1 MTDTP
6 KPTSTSKL
14 TSATKSKSARTSA
27 RTAPTSAVTGPVLF
41 VVESPVKQR
50 TITTLLGDDFI
61 VRATYGHIADIPES
75 DKAID
80 VENGFATE
88 YQLTTKGTEVVEQ
101 MRDDLARCSKV
112 VIATDPDREGEM
124 IAAHV
129 VEFLAPSVAV
139 ERIDLGAL
147 TADAIAEA
155 LANPRDI
162 DWNLVAAARARR
174 VLDMVFGFRVSNV
187 ARKKIRKNA
196 TAGRVQSPAVRLVVE
211 RELERLAH
219 VAAVYWDVQ
228 FTSATGP
235 SFDARLTAIDS
246 VKVATGGDFD
256 SGGVLTTDRVHVG
269 PVQASTIAEGLVNG
283 WPVTVVDITEKEA
296 TRNPRPPHTLSA
308 LLQDAASRLG
318 MGAKETGDIAQELF
332 NKGHITYPRTDV
344 AVHHGSSRAA
354 IKATIRELFG
364 DDAVHPKD
372 RWTTASGKNAQ
383 GAHEAIRPTR
393 LGERAPTGLTKR
405 QQDVYDLI
413 WRRTIASQMAS
424 AKGFTRTITMQTSE
438 AGMVCDFTVSGTTYT
453 EVGFLAVWGRD
464 GDDDPG
470 LPVLS
475 VGDTVPVA
483 SAEPKEHSTQPPAR
497 FNDGTLVE
505 ALEKA
510 GVGRPST
517 YASTITKLRD
527 RFVFSKRGDRALIP
541 TVTAFAVN
549 HLLTTSF
556 APFVNLDYT
565 STLENRLDQVADGE
579 IDDVLVLTEFFF
591 GDDDSDGLGALIEK
605 CLADINP
612 RDMWAL
618 QLGEL
623 PGSGEMIVVRPGRM
637 MGGTFRPYIEAG
649 TEVLTIADETDFCA
663 LDMAELHAVL
673 GSERDRELGEIDG
686 APVLVRRRLDS
697 AFFQWGVK
705 GNLAPGAMKPL
716 FGALL
721 PSMNPVTVTL
731 DDAQLMLSLPR
742 AVGVDP
748 STGEEVVAGVGK
760 HGGYV
765 ASGEVRAKL
774 SSPEQVFAVDLAEAV
789 ELLAAAR
796 VAKEKRAT
804 TKGRRRRK

>member
-6 KPTSTSKL
+6 KPKPTP
-14 TSATKSKSARTSA
+14 KSSRTSP
-27 RTAPTSAVTGPVLF
+27 RPAPPSAGSGPVLF

-50 TITTLLGDDFI
+50 TITKLLGDDFI

-75 DKAID
+75 DKSID
-80 VENGFATE
+80 VENGFAAE
-88 YQLTTKGTEVVEQ
+88 YRLIDKGAEVIEQ
-101 MRDDLARCSKV
+101 MRNDLAGCSKV
-112 VIATDPDREGEM
+112 VVATDPDREGEM

-129 VEFLAPSVAV
+129 VEFLAPSVPV

-147 TADAIAEA
+147 TAEGLTQA

-174 VLDMVFGFRVSNV
+174 ILDMVFGFRVSNV

-228 FTSATGP
+228 FASATVP

-246 VKVATGGDFD
+246 FKVATGGDFD
-256 SGGVLTTDRVHVG
+256 ASGVLTAERVHVG

-283 WPVTVVDITEKEA
+283 WTVTVVDITEKEA
-296 TRNPRPPHTLSA
+296 TRNPRPPHTLSS
-308 LLQDAASRLG
+308 LLQDASSRLG
-318 MGAKETGDIAQELF
+318 MGAKEAGDIAQELF
-332 NKGHITYPRTDV
+332 NKGHITYPRTDI
-344 AVHHGSSRAA
+344 AVHHGPSRAA

-364 DDAVHPKD
+364 ADGVHPKD

-393 LGERAPTGLTKR
+393 LADRVPAGLTKR
-405 QQDVYDLI
+405 QRDLYDLI

-424 AKGFTRTITMQTSE
+424 AKGFTRTITMQSTG

-470 LPVLS
+470 LPALS
-475 VGDTVPVA
+475 VGDVVPVA
-483 SAEPKEHSTQPPAR
+483 SAEPKEHTTQPPAR

-565 STLENRLDQVADGE
+565 SQLEERLDNVAEGE
-579 IDDVLVLTEFFF
+579 LDDVSVLSEFFF
-591 GDDDSDGLGALIEK
+591 GDDDSDGLDTLIEK
-605 CLADINP
+605 CLSDINP

-623 PGSGEMIVVRPGRM
+623 PGSGETIVVRPGRM

-649 TEVLTIADETDFCA
+649 SEMLTIADETDFCA

-705 GNLAPGAMKPL
+705 GTLAPGATKPL

-721 PSMNPVTVTL
+721 PSMNLVTVTL
-731 DDAQLMLSLPR
+731 DDARLMLSLPR
-742 AVGVDP
+742 TVGVDP
-748 STGEEVVAGVGK
+748 VTGDQIVAGVGK

-774 SSPEQVFAVDLAEAV
+774 SSPEQVFAVDVAEAA

-796 VAKEKRAT
+796 VAKEKRGA
-804 TKGRRRRK
+804 KRASKPGSRRRSRR

>member
-6 KPTSTSKL
+6 KPKSTSTR
-14 TSATKSKSARTSA
+14 SASRARPA
-27 RTAPTSAVTGPVLF
+27 RAGSGPVLF

-50 TITTLLGDDFI
+50 TITKLLGDDFV

-80 VENGFATE
+80 VENGFAAE
-88 YQLTTKGTEVVEQ
+88 YQLTPKGTEIIEQ
-101 MRDDLARCSKV
+101 MRSDLATCSKL

-129 VEFLAPSVAV
+129 AEFLAPSVPV

-147 TADAIAEA
+147 TADALATA
-155 LANPRDI
+155 LENPREI
-162 DWNLVAAARARR
+162 DWDLVAAARARR
-174 VLDMVFGFRVSNV
+174 ILDMVFGFRVSNV
-187 ARKKIRKNA
+187 ARRIIRKNA

-228 FTSATGP
+228 FASATSP
-235 SFDARLTAIDS
+235 AFDARLTAIDS
-246 VKVATGGDFD
+246 LKVATGSDFD
-256 SGGVLTTDRVHVG
+256 AAGVLTADRAHVG
-269 PVQASTIAEGLVNG
+269 PVQASAIAEGLMNG
-283 WPVTVVDITEKEA
+283 WTVTVVDITEKDA
-296 TRNPRPPHTLSA
+296 TRNPRPPYILSS
-308 LLQDAASRLG
+308 LLQDATSRLG
-318 MGAKETGDIAQELF
+318 MGAKEAGDIAQELF
-332 NKGHITYPRTDV
+332 NKGHITYPRTDI

-354 IKATIRELFG
+354 IKATIRDLFG

-383 GAHEAIRPTR
+383 GAHEAIKPTR
-393 LGERAPTGLTKR
+393 LGERAPSGLTKR
-405 QQDVYDLI
+405 QQDLYDLI

-424 AKGFTRTITMQTSE
+424 AKGFTRTITMQTTE
-438 AGMVCDFTVSGTTYT
+438 AGMVCDFTVSGTTYI

-475 VGDTVPVA
+475 VGDTVPVV

-517 YASTITKLRD
+517 YASTIAKLRD

-565 STLENRLDQVADGE
+565 SQLEDRLDQVAEGDR
-579 IDDVLVLTEFFF
+579 DDVSVLTEFFF
-591 GDDDSDGLGALIEK
+591 GDDDSHGLGALIEK
-605 CLADINP
+605 CLSDIDP

-649 TEVLTIADETDFCA
+649 SEMLTIADETDFCA
-663 LDMAELHAVL
+663 LDMADLHAVL
-673 GSERDRELGEIDG
+673 GSERDRELGDIDG

-705 GNLAPGAMKPL
+705 GNLAPGATKPL

-731 DDAQLMLSLPR
+731 DDAMLMLSLPR
-742 AVGVDP
+742 TVGVDP
-748 STGEEVVAGVGK
+748 ATGEEIAAGVGK

-765 ASGEVRAKL
+765 AAGEVRAKL
-774 SSPEQVFAVDLAEAV
+774 SSPEHVFAVDVTEAA

-796 VAKEKRAT
+796 VAKEKRVGKRVGAN
-804 TKGRRRRK
+804 GRRRRQ

>member
-6 KPTSTSKL
+6 KPKSRRTSP
-14 TSATKSKSARTSA
+14 RTSA
-27 RTAPTSAVTGPVLF
+27 RTSPVQGSSGPVLF

-50 TITTLLGDDFI
+50 TITKLLGDNFV

-80 VENGFATE
+80 IENGFAAE
-88 YQLTTKGTEVVEQ
+88 YQLTTKGSEIIDQ
-101 MRDDLARCSKV
+101 MRGDLAGCSKV

-129 VEFLAPSVAV
+129 VEFLEPSVPV

-147 TADAIAEA
+147 TADAIGEA

-174 VLDMVFGFRVSNV
+174 ILDMVFGFRVSNV

-235 SFDARLTAIDS
+235 TFDARLAAIDGT
-246 VKVATGGDFD
+246 KIATGGDFD
-256 SGGVLTTDRVHVG
+256 ETGALTANRVHVG
-269 PVQASTIAEGLVNG
+269 PVQASTIAEGLTNG
-283 WPVTVVDITEKEA
+283 WVVTVVDISEKEA
-296 TRNPRPPHTLSA
+296 TRNPRPPYTLSS
-308 LLQDAASRLG
+308 LLQDASSRLG
-318 MGAKETGDIAQELF
+318 MGAKEAGDIAQELF
-332 NKGHITYPRTDV
+332 NKGHITYPRTDI
-344 AVHHGSSRAA
+344 AVHHGLSRAA

-393 LGERAPTGLTKR
+393 LAERALAGLTKR
-405 QQDVYDLI
+405 QQDLYDLI

-424 AKGFTRTITMQTSE
+424 AKGFTRTITMQTNE
-438 AGMVCDFTVSGTTYT
+438 AGIVCDFTVSGTTYT

-464 GDDDPG
+464 SDDDPG
-470 LPVLS
+470 LPLLA
-475 VGDTVPVA
+475 VGDVVPVA

-517 YASTITKLRD
+517 YASTIAKLRD

-565 STLENRLDQVADGE
+565 SQLEERLDQVADGGL
-579 IDDVLVLTEFFF
+579 DDMSVLTEFFF
-591 GDDDSDGLGALIEK
+591 GDDDSDGLDELIEK
-605 CLADINP
+605 CLSEIDP

-623 PGSGEMIVVRPGRM
+623 PGSGETIVVRPGRM
-637 MGGTFRPYIEAG
+637 TGGTFRPYIQAG
-649 TEVLTIADETDFCA
+649 TEMLTIADETDFCT

-705 GNLAPGAMKPL
+705 GALAPGATRPL

-731 DDAQLMLSLPR
+731 DDARLMLSLPR
-742 AVGVDP
+742 TVGVDP
-748 STGEEVVAGVGK
+748 ATGEEIVAGVGK

-765 ASGEVRAKL
+765 AAGEARAKL
-774 SSPEQVFAVDLAEAV
+774 VSPEEVFAVNETEAA

-796 VAKEKRAT
+796 LAQAKRVVSR
-804 TKGRRRRK
+804 GRRRRR